1 MKKIFEFYF
10 DEQTYILKE
19 NKKEGSKF
27 IISKDTLEFNGNQ
40 FYQNIFKDYSYEDE
54 IEIKNKM
61 KDEDMEKDKFARY
74 ILDMLK
80 EMISNIEKKI
90 DEEKAK

>member
-10 DEQTYILKE
+10 DEQSYILKE
-19 NKKEGSKF
+19 NKKEESKF
-27 IISKDTLEFNGNQ
+27 IISKDTLEFNGDQ
-40 FYQNIFKDYSYEDE
+40 FYQNIFKDYSYEDG